1 MGKRLF
7 WFVVGVGLAAV
18 LVLKGK
24 EYYERFTPK
33 GVADQITRT
42 KQGATEW
49 IGDFFD
55 NVGEA
60 MAEREAELREATGL
74 DG

>member
-7 WFVVGVGLAAV
+7 WFVVGVGLAAIII
-18 LVLKGK
+18 LKGK

-33 GVADQITRT
+33 GVADQISKTQEGVT
-42 KQGATEW
+42 SW
-49 IGDFFD
+49 LGDFFD
-55 NVGEA
+55 TMSQA
-60 MAEREAELREATGL
+60 MAERETELREATGL

>member
-7 WFVVGVGLAAV
+7 WFVVGVGLAAIII
-18 LVLKGK
+18 LKGK

-33 GVADQITRT
+33 GVADQISKTQEGVT
-42 KQGATEW
+42 SW
-49 IGDFFD
+49 LGDFF
-55 NVGEA
+55 GTMSQA
-60 MAEREAELREATGL
+60 MAERETELREATGL

>member
-7 WFVVGVGLAAV
+7 WFAVGIGLAA
-18 LVLKGK
+18 LIIFKGK

-33 GVADQITRT
+33 GVADQIART
-42 KQGATEW
+42 QEGATTWLGE
-49 IGDFFD
+49 FFK
-55 NVGEA
+55 NVA
-60 MAEREAELREATGL
+60 QATAEREEELREATGL

>member
-7 WFVVGVGLAAV
+7 WFTVGIGLAV
-18 LVLKGK
+18 VVVLKGK

-33 GVADQITRT
+33 GVADQITRGR
-42 KQGATEW
+42 QGASDW
-49 IGDFFD
+49 MSNFFGDL
-55 NVGEA
+55 NGA
-60 MAEREAELREATGL
+60 MAQREAELREATGL